1 MGLSAIKTQARAAL
15 HGAMAEPATYTAPG
29 VGGATYP
36 TPEQIDAGLSLTVR
50 WHNKMKITGER
61 DSSDVGILEGI
72 NRLVF
77 NTENLDALGLTM
89 ARLGIIEIP
98 GYGKRFRLDAH
109 EEPDGPLNDYWSVVE
124 LSL

>member
-1 MGLSAIKTQARAAL
+1 MPLSEIKAQARAAL
-15 HGAMAEPATYTAPG
+15 HSAMAEPASYSF
-29 VGGATYP
+29 GGITYP
-36 TPEQIDAGLSLTVR
+36 TPEQIEAGLSLTVR

-77 NTENLDALGLTM
+77 NTDELAALGLTLT
-89 ARLGIIEIP
+89 RLGVVTIP
-98 GYGKRFRLDAH
+98 GYGKSFRLDAH

-124 LSL
+124 L

>member
-1 MGLSAIKTQARAAL
+1 
-15 HGAMAEPATYTAPG
+15 MAESASYSFG
-29 VGGATYP
+29 NGASVP
-36 TPEQIDAGLSLTVR
+36 TPEQSAAGLSLTVR
-50 WHNKMKITGER
+50 WHNKMRIQGER

-77 NTENLDALGLTM
+77 NTENLAALGLTLQ
-89 ARLGIIEIP
+89 RLGIVTVD
-98 GYGKRFRLDAH
+98 GYGKRFRLDQH

>member
-1 MGLSAIKTQARAAL
+1 MSLSEIKTQAREEL
-15 HGAMAEPATYTAPG
+15 HGAMAEPASYSFD
-29 VGGATYP
+29 GGDEYP
-36 TPEQIDAGLSLTVR
+36 TPEQTEAGLSLTVR

-77 NTENLDALGLTM
+77 NTDELAALGLTLT
-89 ARLGIIEIP
+89 RLGVLTIP
-98 GYGKRFRLDAH
+98 GYGKSFRLDAH

-124 LSL
+124 L